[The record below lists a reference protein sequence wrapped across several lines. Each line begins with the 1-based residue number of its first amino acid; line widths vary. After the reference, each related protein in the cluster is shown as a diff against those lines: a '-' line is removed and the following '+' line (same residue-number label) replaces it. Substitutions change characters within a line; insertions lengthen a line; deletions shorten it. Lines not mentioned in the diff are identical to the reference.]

1 MENRCNQDIKRKK
14 GRHPKKNYDS
24 GILTKELID
33 ITVEVY
39 NHVHE
44 IKATANELSLP
55 PNKVKKLLITG
66 KAISYPETEQIQSL
80 QKQGKTMAEIQNIM
94 QLSYSAIQTYL
105 PYTKVIYKLSEIS
118 QNAERIHKYRRR
130 KAAV

>member
-1 MENRCNQDIKRKK
+1 MENKCNHDIKRKK
-14 GRHPKKNYDS
+14 GRHPKKNYDP

-66 KAISYPETEQIQSL
+66 KAIRYPETEQIHKWHKIQP
-80 QKQGKTMAEIQNIM
+80 GKELSQVQQDYLVDVIM
-94 QLSYSAIQTYL
+94 TWINKEMENGTI
-105 PYTKVIYKLSEIS
+105 KD
-118 QNAERIHKYRRR
+118 N
-130 KAAV
+130 